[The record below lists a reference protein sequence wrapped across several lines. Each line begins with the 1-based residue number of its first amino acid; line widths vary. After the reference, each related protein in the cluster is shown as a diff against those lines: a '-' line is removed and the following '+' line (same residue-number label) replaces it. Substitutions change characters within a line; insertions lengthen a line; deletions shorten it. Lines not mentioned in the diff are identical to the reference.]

1 MEHLFNTHSITLLSN
16 PLFILTGSSNS
27 GGYGSGGS
35 GGGIED
41 DVAMPNYVKQVEAM
55 MKRQKAA
62 REAAKAKGLAA
73 ENMRKASEMEEEIK
87 QKKEEGK

>member
-1 MEHLFNTHSITLLSN
+1 
-16 PLFILTGSSNS
+16 
-27 GGYGSGGS
+27 
-35 GGGIED
+35 
-41 DVAMPNYVKQVEAM
+41 MPNYVKQVEAM